1 MAKLGLLLAT
11 LALVLF
17 LGNASVYHTTVTVDS
32 EENPWGSKES
42 SCQKQIK
49 KQNYLKHC
57 QEYMEEQSRGS
68 GSSSSRER
76 YSRPVSKHLDSCCQ
90 QLEKLDTPCRCPGL
104 KQAVQQQAEEG
115 EFGREELQEMYETVD
130 KIMNKCDVE
139 PGRCNLQ
146 PRNWF

>member
-17 LGNASVYHTTVTVDS
+17 LANASVYHTTITVDS
-32 EENPWGSKES
+32 EENPRGREES
-42 SCQKQIK
+42 RCQQQIK
-49 KQNYLKHC
+49 KQNYLRHC

-68 GSSSSRER
+68 GRGRED
-76 YSRPVSKHLDSCCQ
+76 YNRPGSKHLDSCCQ
-90 QLEKLDTPCRCPGL
+90 QLEKLDATCRCPGL
-104 KQAVQQQAEEG
+104 KRAVQQQTEEG
-115 EFGREELQEMYETVD
+115 EFGREELQELYRTVD

-139 PGRCNLQ
+139 PRRCGFQ